1 VTLEDILDLY
11 DRLLLNKDTIKRFTV
26 HVSSQKHNKLEPQ
39 QQQEQQERGGG
50 GGLEVSAEATSSEA
64 TTTSTSANKAEEDD
78 DDDAIPLCREDWKA
92 WNKSMPLLPG
102 VIHLERAKN

>member
-39 QQQEQQERGGG
+39 QQQERGGG
-50 GGLEVSAEATSSEA
+50 GGLEVSVEA
-64 TTTSTSANKAEEDD
+64 TTTSTSANKVEEEEDDDD